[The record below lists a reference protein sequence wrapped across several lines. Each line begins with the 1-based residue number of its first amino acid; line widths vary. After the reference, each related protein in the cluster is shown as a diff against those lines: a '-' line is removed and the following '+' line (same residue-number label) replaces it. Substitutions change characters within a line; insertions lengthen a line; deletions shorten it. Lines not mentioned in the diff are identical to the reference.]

1 MTIRDALLLL
11 PGAVAL
17 VVLAWL
23 GAIVFLTA
31 GP

>member
-1 MTIRDALLLL
+1 MRDVLLLL

-23 GAIVFLTA
+23 AIVVTIAA
-31 GP
+31 GS